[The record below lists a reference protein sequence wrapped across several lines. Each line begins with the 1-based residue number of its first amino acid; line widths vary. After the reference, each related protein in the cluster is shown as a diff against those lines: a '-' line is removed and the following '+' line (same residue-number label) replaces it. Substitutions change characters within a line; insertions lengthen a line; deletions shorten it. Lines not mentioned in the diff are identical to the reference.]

1 MEYAKSIEEVKAL
14 ESKSYEYWLKKNWY
28 YHAFIDHFYQFVIP
42 KGSKV
47 LQIGCKT
54 ATKLAAVEPSFG
66 VGIDDDIHNIEL
78 ARHKYP
84 QYQFHIGSLKDVTL
98 TEKFDYIILSST
110 TMEVYDIQELFES
123 LKPYCHN
130 RTRVVIDFYSA
141 LWNPTLWL
149 LQKLGLRRPTQLKNW
164 VSAYDMKNFLMLA
177 GYDVVTSGRQM
188 VFPIY
193 IPGFSWVVNAIF
205 QTVPLID
212 RLCLNQ
218 WFIARPITCM
228 NPQDVSVSVVVPVKN
243 ERGNVEAA
251 ITRTPLMGKHTEF
264 IFVEGHSKDGTLE
277 EIKRVQAAYPDHDIK
292 CLVQDGKGKGDGMR
306 KGFAHATGDVLI
318 ILDGDLTTPPEEMPR
333 FFNALVN
340 GQGDCINGSRLIYG
354 MEDEAMRFLNLIANF
369 MFGVGFSW
377 VLGQRLKDTLCGTK
391 VLLKSDYEKI
401 VANRAFFGEFDP
413 FGDFDLLFG
422 AAKQNLK
429 IVDLP
434 VHYKARTYGVTQ
446 IRRFHAAMY
455 LLRMSFVGFCK
466 FKLRW

>member
-1 MEYAKSIEEVKAL
+1 MAYAKTSEAIKDL

-28 YHAFIDHFYQFVIP
+28 YHSFLDHFYQFVIP

-47 LQIGCKT
+47 LQVGCKT
-54 ATKLAAVEPSFG
+54 ASRLAAVEPAFG
-66 VGIDDDIHNIEL
+66 VGIDDDANNI
-78 ARHKYP
+78 AMAIHKYP
-84 QYQFHIGSLKDVTL
+84 HYTFHVGTLKNIQL
-98 TEKFDYIILSST
+98 NEQFDYIILSST

-123 LKPYCHN
+123 LHPYCHN
-130 RTRVVIDFYSA
+130 RTRIVLDFYSA
-141 LWNPTLWL
+141 LWNPTLSL
-149 LQKLGLRRPTQLKNW
+149 LQKLGLRRPTPLQNW
-164 VSAYDMKNFLMLA
+164 VSAYDMKNFLMLS
-177 GYDVVTSGRQM
+177 GYDVVTSGKQM
-188 VFPIY
+188 VLPVY
-193 IPGFSWVVNAIF
+193 IPIVSWMVNAFF
-205 QTVPLID
+205 QTVPLLD
-212 RLCLNQ
+212 KLCLNQ
-218 WFIARPITCM
+218 WFIARPITKM
-228 NPQDVSVSVVVPVKN
+228 NPHDVTVSVVVPVKN

-264 IFVEGHSKDGTLE
+264 IFVEGHSHDGTLD
-277 EIKRVQAAYPDHDIK
+277 EIKRVQAMYPEHDIT

-306 KGFAHATGDVLI
+306 KGFAHAKGDVLI

-333 FFNALVN
+333 FFNALVS
-340 GQGDCINGSRLIYG
+340 GQGECINGSRLIYG
-354 MEDEAMRFLNLIANF
+354 MEDEAMRFLNLIANYL
-369 MFGVGFSW
+369 FGLGFSY

-391 VLLKSDYEKI
+391 VLLKTDYQKI

-429 IVDLP
+429 IIDLP

>member
-54 ATKLAAVEPSFG
+54 ATKLAAVEPSLG

-84 QYQFHIGSLKDVTL
+84 HYQFHIGSLKDVTL

-123 LKPYCHN
+123 IKPYCHN
-130 RTRVVIDFYSA
+130 RTRLVIDFYSA
-141 LWNPTLWL
+141 LWSPTLWL

-218 WFIARPITCM
+218 WFIARPIPCM
-228 NPQDVSVSVVVPVKN
+228 NPQDVTVSVIVPVKN
-243 ERGNVEAA
+243 ERGNVESA

-277 EIKRVQAAYPDHDIK
+277 EIKRIQAVYPDYDIK

-429 IVDLP
+429 IIDLP